1 MFGKE
6 GMIPLVVTGMIAG
19 YKPSFEIKMS
29 EKAFQRYKSQ
39 FTTSNGIRIG
49 PFQFGGGLGGG
60 VSSDKYTSDV
70 GSNTFSGKSEAE
82 YPFIMGFT
90 VSEAV

>member
-19 YKPSFEIKMS
+19 YQPSFEIKMS
-29 EKAFQRYKSQ
+29 ERAFQRYKSE

-49 PFQFGGGLGGG
+49 PFQFGGSAGGG
-60 VSSDKYTSDV
+60 ISSDMWTRNV
-70 GSNTFSGKSEAE
+70 GSNTFSGKSKAE
-82 YPFIMGFT
+82 YPFIMGFI
-90 VSEAV
+90 VSEAA